1 MPPRPLPQCQSATG
15 AFLYGLVQDGV
26 LRLAHVLRQAL
37 PTSYGSA
44 RRHKTTAAFLT

>member
-1 MPPRPLPQCQSATG
+1 MPISDWR
-15 AFLYGLVQDGV
+15 FLYGLVQDITEHGV
-26 LRLAHVLRQAL
+26 LRLAQILRQAL